1 MGMMT
6 NRGKRPSESAVV
18 MTELVLPNDANPL
31 GNILGGKV
39 MHLMDIAGAIAASR
53 HCNRPVVTV
62 YVDGI
67 SFQEPI
73 KVGEVVVLE
82 ATVTWTGNTSM
93 EVMIKVYGED
103 LTSGTRRHTNTAY
116 FTFVAL
122 DDEGKP
128 TRVPPIIVESDEEIR
143 QFKEATIRR
152 EERLRRRA
160 RAKSN
165 HGNGTGRRFGA

>member
-1 MGMMT
+1 M
-6 NRGKRPSESAVV
+6 NSSGKRPGDSAVT

-73 KVGEVVVLE
+73 RVGEVVVLE

-128 TRVPPIIVESDEEIR
+128 TRVPPLIVESDEEIR

-152 EERLRRRA
+152 EERLKRRA
-160 RAKSN
+160 RAKL
-165 HGNGTGRRFGA
+165 G